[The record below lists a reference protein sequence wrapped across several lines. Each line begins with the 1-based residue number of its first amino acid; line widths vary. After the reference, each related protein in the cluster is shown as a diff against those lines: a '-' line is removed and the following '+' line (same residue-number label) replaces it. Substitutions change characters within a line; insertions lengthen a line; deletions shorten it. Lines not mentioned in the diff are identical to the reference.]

1 MKCCV
6 LFASPRGEQSNTRA
20 LMTEFL
26 EAWHAAGHTSVVH
39 SLYDL
44 TIRPCLACRGCQQD
58 WSGPNCVIDDDMTEI
73 FADILSCDLLLLA
86 SPIYNWYCTA
96 PLKAAMDRCIYA
108 LCNYYGEERGP
119 SLWEGKAVAAI
130 TTCGYQ
136 VEKGADVWQE
146 GLRRSCKHAHLRWL
160 GLYGERHRSY
170 REPFMDAEKAQ
181 RARDFARQ
189 IMTQLAAGE

>member
-26 EAWHAAGHTSVVH
+26 EAWHAAGHISVVH

-58 WSGPNCVIDDDMTEI
+58 WSAPNCVIHDDMTDI
-73 FADILSCDLLLLA
+73 FVDILSCDLLLLA

-108 LCNYYGEERGP
+108 LCKYYGENRGP

-136 VEKGADVWQE
+136 VEKGVDVWQE
-146 GLRRSCKHAHLRWL
+146 GLRRTCKHARLRWL

-189 IMTQLAAGE
+189 IMAQLAAGE

>member
-26 EAWHAAGHTSVVH
+26 DVWHAAGHTSVVY

-58 WSGPNCVIDDDMTEI
+58 WSAPNCVIDDDMTGI

-108 LCNYYGEERGP
+108 LCKYYGENRGP

-136 VEKGADVWQE
+136 VEKGVDVWQE
-146 GLRRSCKHAHLRWL
+146 GLRRTCKHARLRWL
-160 GLYGERHRSY
+160 GQYGERHRSY
-170 REPFMDAEKAQ
+170 REPFMDAEKVQ

-189 IMTQLAAGE
+189 IMAQLAAGE